1 MFYTVISSHLLQF
14 QLPASVDDPNVDS
27 LDLSLVTPDYSL
39 AEAVWFLAVL
49 AIAVLLPGHAL
60 RRQFHL
66 TAGNLWHRWALTSVL
81 GILWTSL
88 LYFALAACHW
98 QFCHLWLSPL
108 PWLVHL
114 VRTWRSWPGCLRRA
128 SSLKRLFQPS
138 LRPILVGLILAA
150 ALSAGYFVRTAALVQ
165 NDANGLRLYGA
176 FYSDKLTNM
185 SPCAALRHDVPP
197 AALRISGYAFPS
209 HYFPHLFVAAF
220 DVGAGIDY
228 LDGFWFYVAT
238 FGVFVRSLAVLAF
251 SRRMLHSPWL
261 ACLTLL
267 VFGLARFS
275 PQDKTLDLSFALLL
289 LAIGSLDR
297 YRCSRRRR
305 WLILCV
311 TLIAAMPF
319 YEVFTAAAA
328 LGGLVIWA
336 AVSLITSRDQT
347 ILRSTVAIA
356 ACVGAVL
363 AVRMLYFGAEL
374 ASPPELKFK
383 NVYRESY
390 KHEWRDRLREPDP
403 PPWMAQLYAWKRGK
417 TISDVADLPGDKEP
431 GAIQRV
437 AGEIA
442 YNLGFVSYFILRW
455 VNLGL
460 FGMIALVMRC
470 RQEKGDIL
478 LFRKASEE
486 PSRQELPGA
495 LFSSRCTSCWN
506 QATALIAAVVA
517 VGFAVPC
524 VLVWGHAADGQWW
537 ETPNIYRLTTC
548 AWMLLV
554 LLGMGTLVE
563 ACRQFQRPQW
573 WLPLAIAA
581 WQVWIVTTTYFERP
595 TSFHHVPKARL
606 ETLAFLRTQ
615 VSHGEIVLHP
625 WVHDLIRNHAQPDEV
640 AWVYKRHF
648 TLASNLAGCQM
659 FYEGREDHLFINGFV
674 TAEEVYRRRQLRD
687 RFYQSPDEATVREI
701 IEDGHVRWIV
711 SDAESPAPEFA
722 VASWQLQFESGG
734 VRVYSR

>member
-1 MFYTVISSHLLQF
+1 MPT
-14 QLPASVDDPNVDS
+14 PA
-27 LDLSLVTPDYSL
+27 DLSLVTPDYSL
-39 AEAVWFLAVL
+39 GEAACFLAVL
-49 AIAVLLPGHAL
+49 TLAVLLPGHAL
-60 RRQFHL
+60 RRQLGL

-88 LYFALAACHW
+88 LYFALAACHH
-98 QFCHLWLSPL
+98 QAYHLWLSPL

-114 VRTWRSWPGCLRRA
+114 VHTRRNWPGCPKRA
-128 SSLKRLFQPS
+128 FSLKRLSQPS

-150 ALSAGYFVRTAALVQ
+150 ALAAGYFVRTAALVQ
-165 NDANGLRLYGA
+165 HDANGLRLYGA

-238 FGVFVRSLAVLAF
+238 FGIFVRSLAVLAF
-251 SRRMLHSPWL
+251 ARRLLRSPWL
-261 ACLTLL
+261 ACLALL

-289 LAIGSLDR
+289 LAISSLDL
-297 YRCSRRRR
+297 YRCSHRRR

-311 TLIAAMPF
+311 MLIAAMPF

-328 LGGLVIWA
+328 LGGLVVWA

-347 ILRSTVAIA
+347 VLRSTVATA
-356 ACVGAVL
+356 ACIGAVL

-403 PPWMAQLYAWKRGK
+403 PVWMAHLYAWKRGK
-417 TISDVADLPGDKEP
+417 SVSEVADLPGDDDP
-431 GAIQRV
+431 GPIQRV

-442 YNLGFVSYFILRW
+442 YNLGFAGYFLLRW
-455 VNLGL
+455 INLGL
-460 FGMIALVMRC
+460 FGVIALVARR

-478 LFRKASEE
+478 LFRKAPQG
-486 PSRQELPGA
+486 PSRQKVPVP
-495 LFSSRCTSCWN
+495 LFPSCRAGCWN
-506 QATALIAAVVA
+506 QISALIAAVTV

-524 VLVWGHAADGQWW
+524 VLVWGHTADGQWW

-563 ACRQFQRPQW
+563 ACRQFRRPRW

-581 WQVWIVTTTYFERP
+581 WQVWIVTTAYVERP
-595 TSFHHVPKARL
+595 TSFHHVPNDRL

-615 VSHGEIVLHP
+615 VSPGEIVLHP
-625 WVHDLIRNHAQPDEV
+625 WIHDLIRNDAQPDKT

-674 TAEEVYRRRQLRD
+674 TADEVYRRRRLRD

-701 IEDGHVRWIV
+701 VDNGQVRWIV
-711 SDAESPAPEFA
+711 TDAESPAPESV
-722 VASWQLQFESGG
+722 VASWQVRFESGC
-734 VRVYSR
+734 VRVFSR

>member
-1 MFYTVISSHLLQF
+1 MPT
-14 QLPASVDDPNVDS
+14 PAN
-27 LDLSLVTPDYSL
+27 LSLVTPDYSL
-39 AEAVWFLAVL
+39 GEAAWFLAVL
-49 AIAVLLPGHAL
+49 TLAVLLPGHAL
-60 RRQFHL
+60 RKQFRL
-66 TAGNLWHRWALTSVL
+66 TTGNLWHRWALTSVL

-88 LYFALAACHW
+88 LYFTLAACQW
-98 QFCHLWLSPL
+98 QFYHLWLSPL

-114 VRTWRSWPGCLRRA
+114 VRTWHNWPVCVKHA
-128 SSLKRLFQPS
+128 FSLKRLFRPS

-150 ALSAGYFVRTAALVQ
+150 ALAAGYFVRTAALVQ
-165 NDANGLRLYGA
+165 HDTNGLRLYGA
-176 FYSDKLTNM
+176 FFSDKLTNM

-238 FGVFVRSLAVLAF
+238 FGVFVRSLAVLTF
-251 SRRMLHSPWL
+251 SRRMLRSPWL
-261 ACLTLL
+261 ACLALL

-289 LAIGSLDR
+289 LAISSLDR
-297 YRCSRRRR
+297 YRCARRRR
-305 WLILCV
+305 WLVLCV
-311 TLIAAMPF
+311 VFIAAMPF

-328 LGGLVIWA
+328 LGGLVVWA

-363 AVRMLYFGAEL
+363 AVRILYFGAEL

-417 TISDVADLPGDKEP
+417 SVAEVADLPGDDDP
-431 GAIQRV
+431 GPIQRV
-437 AGEIA
+437 VGEIA
-442 YNLGFVSYFILRW
+442 YNLGFVGYFILRW
-455 VNLGL
+455 LNLGL
-460 FGMIALVMRC
+460 FGMIALVVWRW
-470 RQEKGDIL
+470 EK
-478 LFRKASEE
+478 K
-486 PSRQELPGA
+486 
-495 LFSSRCTSCWN
+495 WN
-506 QATALIAAVVA
+506 VVTALIAAVVA

-524 VLVWGHAADGQWW
+524 VLVWGHTADGQWW

-563 ACRQFQRPQW
+563 ACRQFRRARW

-581 WQVWIVTTTYFERP
+581 WQVWIVTTAYFERP

-615 VSHGEIVLHP
+615 VPPGEIVLHP
-625 WVHDLIRNHAQPDEV
+625 WVHDLIRNDAQPDEV

-674 TAEEVYRRRQLRD
+674 TAEEVYRRRRLRD

-701 IEDGHVRWIV
+701 VDNGQVRWIV
-711 SDAESPAPEFA
+711 TDAESPAPEFE
-722 VASWQLQFESGG
+722 VVSLQLRFVSGG